1 MGGGIGGGGMGCC
14 IDIIGGGMFPG
25 GIPGMDDIPPIDG
38 GGGGGA
44 RDEGAI
50 GVGGC

>member
-1 MGGGIGGGGMGCC
+1 MTLYVTYQGALHLPGI
-14 IDIIGGGMFPG
+14 
-25 GIPGMDDIPPIDG
+25 DDIPPIDG